1 MSTASAQF
9 FLLIS
14 FAGGLAIP
22 YQAAINGLL
31 SKYLHHP
38 LQASAVNF
46 VGGAV
51 FIALLL
57 LYLQP
62 ALPAMD
68 NVRKIP
74 WYLFCGGILGAFFV
88 TAALIAV
95 PRIGGT
101 TFLAA
106 MFTGQMV
113 GAVIMDHYGLLNV
126 SAHPVSLTRIAGIG
140 LLAAGM
146 YLVHRG

>member
-31 SKYLHHP
+31 
-38 LQASAVNF
+38 
-46 VGGAV
+46 
-51 FIALLL
+51 
-57 LYLQP
+57 
-62 ALPAMD
+62 
-68 NVRKIP
+68 
-74 WYLFCGGILGAFFV
+74 
-88 TAALIAV
+88 
-95 PRIGGT
+95 
-101 TFLAA
+101 
-106 MFTGQMV
+106 
-113 GAVIMDHYGLLNV
+113 NV
-126 SAHPVSLTRIAGIG
+126 SAHSVSLTRIAGIG